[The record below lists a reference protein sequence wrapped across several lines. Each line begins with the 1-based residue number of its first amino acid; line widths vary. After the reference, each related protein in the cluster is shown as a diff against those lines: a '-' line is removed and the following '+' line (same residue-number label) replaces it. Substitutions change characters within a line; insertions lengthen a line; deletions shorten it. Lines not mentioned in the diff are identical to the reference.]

1 MSILKYF
8 QCTTNKPL
16 RFSYRSNFGIGLK
29 RLFGNKGAI
38 SNILFIAGLF
48 VVAFGAWLAYP
59 PAGFLVAGMSMVF
72 MGWLL
77 S

>member
-8 QCTTNKPL
+8 QRTTKPL

-29 RLFGNKGAI
+29 RLFGNKGSI
-38 SNILFIAGLF
+38 SNALFIGGL
-48 VVAFGAWLAYP
+48 VIVAVGAWLVYP
-59 PAGFLVAGMSMVF
+59 PAGFIVAGASMIF